1 MLTQDM
7 MIFLLKQMLTIVS
20 KHQLTDNHI
29 LLCDCIDEALERSK
43 IETLSNDSMEKFRNE
58 LHEINSFHEK
68 QEKQIKAL
76 KTSLQQQQKR
86 ADADEELESVVQISA
101 AVAYASRGKAV
112 DEMLEE
118 RLAKLKDS
126 DEDLQRRLDALK
138 DK

>member
-1 MLTQDM
+1 MSPEDM
-7 MIFLLKQMLTIVS
+7 MILLLKQMLTIVR

-29 LLCDCIDEALERSK
+29 LLCNCIDGELERSK

-58 LHEINSFHEK
+58 LHEINSFYEK
-68 QEKQIKAL
+68 QKKRIKDL

-86 ADADEELESVVQISA
+86 ADANEKLESVVQISA
-101 AVAYASRGKAV
+101 AVAYARRGEAV

-138 DK
+138 S